1 MILARAS
8 QIIDCIL
15 QRYHKT
21 RKNALFSW
29 QPLDIRAKERDLS
42 QKKKNKKKRAI
53 SNDENKI
60 NNNNS
65 NDNSNINNNNIK
77 MLTILMILIN
87 NFS

>member
-42 QKKKNKKKRAI
+42 QKKKQKK
-53 SNDENKI
+53 NGLLVMMKI
-60 NNNNS
+60 KS
-65 NDNSNINNNNIK
+65 IIITV
-77 MLTILMILIN
+77 MIIAILIIIT
-87 NFS
+87 

>member
-42 QKKKNKKKRAI
+42 QKKKRAI

-60 NNNNS
+60 DNNNS

>member
-42 QKKKNKKKRAI
+42 QNKKQKKRAI

>member
-42 QKKKNKKKRAI
+42 QKKKPKK
-53 SNDENKI
+53 NGLLVMMKI
-60 NNNNS
+60 KS
-65 NDNSNINNNNIK
+65 IIITV
-77 MLTILMILIN
+77 MIIAILIIIT
-87 NFS
+87 

>member
-42 QKKKNKKKRAI
+42 QKKKTKK
-53 SNDENKI
+53 NGLLVMMKI
-60 NNNNS
+60 KS
-65 NDNSNINNNNIK
+65 IIITV
-77 MLTILMILIN
+77 MIIAILIIIT
-87 NFS
+87 

>member
-15 QRYHKT
+15 QRYRKT

-42 QKKKNKKKRAI
+42 QKKNKKKRAI

-77 MLTILMILIN
+77 MLTILMILIT

>member
-29 QPLDIRAKERDLS
+29 QPLDIRAKERKLR
-42 QKKKNKKKRAI
+42 QKKNKKKRAI
-53 SNDENKI
+53 SNDESKI

-77 MLTILMILIN
+77 MLTILMILIT